1 MDLVMYEFDFLN
13 RNVRVTELNIVLA
26 VNYFS
31 NFFPWQKVT
40 LLWEIVVDSFRI
52 KYWYVIRDIKIVFGT
67 FL

>member
-13 RNVRVTELNIVLA
+13 RNRVTELNIVLA

-40 LLWEIVVDSFRI
+40 LLWEKIVDSFRI
-52 KYWYVIRDIKIVFGT
+52 EYWYVIRDIKIVFGT
-67 FL
+67 FLR

>member
-31 NFFPWQKVT
+31 NFFSLAK
-40 LLWEIVVDSFRI
+40 SNASMGNRC
-52 KYWYVIRDIKIVFGT
+52 R
-67 FL
+67 

>member
-26 VNYFS
+26 VKTYFS

-52 KYWYVIRDIKIVFGT
+52 EYW
-67 FL
+67 